1 VNPQLDIINC
11 AWTQK
16 NDERRDQPRGEA
28 AKDRE
33 PVIDPADQ
41 EIPGAK
47 KDQISGDRPRA
58 GKALAEALVASLRPD
73 RDQRNHRKSWRERQ
87 DAR

>member
-41 EIPGAK
+41 EIPGAQ
-47 KDQISGDRPRA
+47 KDQISDAKVGASGRMPGRTSPRFDA
-58 GKALAEALVASLRPD
+58 D
-73 RDQRNHRKSWRERQ
+73 DQRRNNAAPIKPFH
-87 DAR
+87 